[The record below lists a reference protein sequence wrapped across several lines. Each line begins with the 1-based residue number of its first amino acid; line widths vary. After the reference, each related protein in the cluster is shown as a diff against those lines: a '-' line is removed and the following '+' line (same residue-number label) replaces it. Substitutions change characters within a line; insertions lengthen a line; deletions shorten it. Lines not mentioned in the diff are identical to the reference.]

1 MTEIEILR
9 KIAALVEQKVIEHMA
24 NHIHAEASQGQSFD
38 MKGRDG
44 EILDL
49 LIALRGLETK

>member
-9 KIAALVEQKVIEHMA
+9 KIAVLVEQKIIEHMA
-24 NHIHAEASQGQSFD
+24 NFVHAESSQGQSFD